1 MTKNAKI
8 TAAVSVS
15 AAVILAAAAAA
26 GIIVCSRIYK
36 KEYYSADRINAFC

>member
-8 TAAVSVS
+8 TAVSVS
-15 AAVILAAAAAA
+15 AVILAVTAVA
-26 GIIVCSRIYK
+26 GIIVCSKIYK